1 MSSNS
6 DILEDTKPSS
16 SLATGGTKPQNPKIP
31 TEPELGFFNMNS
43 GVKFAQIFVL
53 SVLAGLAL
61 YKFTDQTSFLLSFLK
76 GFGVIFPPW
85 TVYASYI
92 YPFYLSP
99 LRNIPT
105 APGFPL
111 WGHFFNIITEE
122 VSTPQRRWHK
132 EHGPIV
138 RYFFPFGT
146 ERLCVADDDMLK
158 QVSLCK
164 PVCECR
170 TVSNVALNVDDYQK
184 CVQLPKTS
192 SC

>member
-1 MSSNS
+1 MPYARCEAMSSS
-6 DILEDTKPSS
+6 AKSQVFEDTKPSS
-16 SLATGGTKPQNPKIP
+16 SLAGTTKQQTPKIP
-31 TEPELGFFNMNS
+31 IATELGFFNMNS

-53 SVLAGLAL
+53 SVLAGLFL
-61 YKFTDQTSFLLSFLK
+61 WKFTDQSSFLLSFLK

-85 TVYASYI
+85 TIYASYI

-111 WGHFFNIITEE
+111 WGHFFEIITEE
-122 VSTPQRRWHK
+122 VSVPQRRWHK
-132 EHGPIV
+132 AHGPIV

-158 QVSLCK
+158 QVSSGKSLANSEPHLTFFSIDHC
-164 PVCECR
+164 P
-170 TVSNVALNVDDYQK
+170 
-184 CVQLPKTS
+184 
-192 SC
+192 